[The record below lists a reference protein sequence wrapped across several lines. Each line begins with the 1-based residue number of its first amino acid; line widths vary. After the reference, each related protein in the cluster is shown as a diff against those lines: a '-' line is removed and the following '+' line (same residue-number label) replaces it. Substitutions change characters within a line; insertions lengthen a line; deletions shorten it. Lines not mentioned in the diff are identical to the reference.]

1 MAKQKFE
8 RTKPHINIGT
18 IGHVDPVSYTHLKQ
32 ELTVS
37 EAVEKAIRIVNEEK

>member
-1 MAKQKFE
+1 MK
-8 RTKPHINIGT
+8 
-18 IGHVDPVSYTHLKQ
+18 PVSYTHLDVYKRQKVEYKLRRESEKQ